1 MVAQY
6 EKAVILRLGCI
17 RKGGAAGP
25 GLFFFL
31 PCVDEIHVVD
41 MRTISFDV
49 PPQEVMLYTLPV
61 YGTGWGDLSL
71 FHIRYLPSSSHKSGC
86 QICFGNLGLIQ

>member
-41 MRTISFDV
+41 MRTVSFDV
-49 PPQEVMLYTLPV
+49 PPQEV
-61 YGTGWGDLSL
+61 GRWSQIEILSL
-71 FHIRYLPSSSHKSGC
+71 HIS
-86 QICFGNLGLIQ
+86 

>member
-1 MVAQY
+1 MAIVPQAQDQLYTNPPPIQVIAQY

-25 GLFFFL
+25 GLFTYL

-49 PPQEVMLYTLPV
+49 PPQEVGGCP
-61 YGTGWGDLSL
+61 TGV
-71 FHIRYLPSSSHKSGC
+71 
-86 QICFGNLGLIQ
+86 